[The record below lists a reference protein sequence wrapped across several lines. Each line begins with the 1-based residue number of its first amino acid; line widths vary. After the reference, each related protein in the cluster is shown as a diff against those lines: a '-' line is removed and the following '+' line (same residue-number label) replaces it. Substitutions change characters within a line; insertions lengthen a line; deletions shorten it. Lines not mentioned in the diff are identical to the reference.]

1 MGKDRET
8 ALSEKKKKSFCANK
22 VDSVIVKEILSD
34 IHSSQNRH
42 HKKLIKYSF
51 VLQTKMSCVY
61 VMSFLLVC
69 WILQA
74 LCPMLA
80 EHAEVKVNATDDG
93 FKLTLCPRW
102 KKKKK
107 KIKQTKG
114 ANMHTFDVV
123 FFLRS
128 TVC

>member
-1 MGKDRET
+1 MGKRQENS
-8 ALSEKKKKSFCANK
+8 AIKKSFCANQE
-22 VDSVIVKEILSD
+22 VDSVVVVSD

-61 VMSFLLVC
+61 VMHDVLSLLVC

-80 EHAEVKVNATDDG
+80 KHAEVKVNATDDG
-93 FKLTLCPRW
+93 FKLTVCPR
-102 KKKKK
+102 
-107 KIKQTKG
+107 
-114 ANMHTFDVV
+114 
-123 FFLRS
+123 
-128 TVC
+128 